1 MSVDTARRI
10 ADTVLYEGY
19 ILYPYR
25 ASHGK
30 NASGVRWQFGV
41 LVPKRHA
48 EAHPLP
54 AGALPAAGT
63 VSGAIETW
71 CQQTE
76 CIVEPGEGASI
87 DVRLRFLHLQARQVE
102 RATEDGSFVPVESLT
117 AGGRRHVTWDEGT
130 ETEVPFTVALDD
142 VLGGERSVAVDRP
155 AGEEIEKLEGGRVTR
170 RREAL
175 SLRLAV
181 SAEPLPGPY
190 GIVRLR
196 VRTENVADW
205 AGDPVRRDEVLRH
218 SAVATHLIL
227 GASPGTR
234 FVSPLDPPE
243 WARPAVASC
252 TNLATWPVLV
262 GDGGAADVM
271 LSAPMVLPDH
281 PEIAP
286 ESPMDLFDGTEND
299 ELLGL
304 RILTLTDEEKAEAR
318 ATDPRAA
325 AIVDHVEHLPPELQ
339 ERLHGAIRS
348 LRSITGDD
356 PFPEIWTDEAGTVKA
371 PPSVFDP
378 AVDASYSPESDTVE
392 IAGQRVGRASR
403 VVLRP
408 AAGRSDAQD
417 MFLAGRTATVQAVL
431 FDADEDPH
439 LAVTLD
445 DDPGA
450 ELQVA
455 HGRYRYFRIDEVE
468 PIQEVEE
475 AGRG

>member
-1 MSVDTARRI
+1 RGHGQVLPRPGGGRDPLHAAVLGHGVPRRRRDPVDRADPLAQGDDLSPAGGGVAGGDGPALPQQRLGPAAARHARRPPALPVPPHAADVGRHHRGAAETGRSVVSVDTARRI

-243 WARPAVASC
+243 WA
-252 TNLATWPVLV
+252 
-262 GDGGAADVM
+262 
-271 LSAPMVLPDH
+271 
-281 PEIAP
+281 
-286 ESPMDLFDGTEND
+286 
-299 ELLGL
+299 
-304 RILTLTDEEKAEAR
+304 
-318 ATDPRAA
+318 
-325 AIVDHVEHLPPELQ
+325 
-339 ERLHGAIRS
+339 
-348 LRSITGDD
+348 
-356 PFPEIWTDEAGTVKA
+356 
-371 PPSVFDP
+371 
-378 AVDASYSPESDTVE
+378 
-392 IAGQRVGRASR
+392 
-403 VVLRP
+403 
-408 AAGRSDAQD
+408 
-417 MFLAGRTATVQAVL
+417 
-431 FDADEDPH
+431 
-439 LAVTLD
+439 
-445 DDPGA
+445 
-450 ELQVA
+450 
-455 HGRYRYFRIDEVE
+455 
-468 PIQEVEE
+468 
-475 AGRG
+475 